1 MNIRPS
7 PTFSSHEPAP
17 PPDPTMEEAS
27 DQVSSPGRPSTRPW
41 PGALRWIQQ
50 STFAPEWLPEPLRHP
65 LIGYL
70 AALLIEASAM
80 SLILVLHSL
89 SPSFS
94 FQWILVVLGVVVVAL
109 NWGEGPGLFATLA
122 GALLFYLVVLPLN
135 YSWAVDDLPD
145 AIGLILYLVVGISV
159 SLLAGGSERARQK
172 AEATTRRLA
181 QVEAHSRFDAQR
193 LRTVLDVLPSAVMIA
208 DHDGQLLAMNP
219 ATTSLWGG
227 DLVPGTD
234 MTRYSSH
241 NQFQAWWAR
250 TGQPLSPEEWPLV
263 RTLHSGEAVLNEE
276 LEIETVDGQRRIIL
290 NSSAPIRDET
300 GAVISAV
307 ISAQDVS
314 ELRRLEREAAERAQ
328 ELEAIFDTITDGI
341 TVLDA
346 TGSVVRTNQAFR
358 RLSGADRHPE
368 YLALS
373 ADQRLPALAMRDSQ
387 GEPLAVDD
395 WPATRLLRGETL
407 TGVDVMVAT
416 LDGRDIVINVGGA
429 PIRGQLGRVSGCVGV
444 FRDVT
449 ARYQL
454 EQHTRET
461 LGALVAMAEAMVQ
474 VRPTI
479 PGVDK
484 EDGAATNTVVA
495 DAVLPLVARRLGQ
508 LTHSVLRCR
517 HVSIVAV
524 DPPTGQLDPVTQVGL
539 PPDQAQAWWT
549 SWSSPQR
556 LEDRY
561 SEPVAAALHAG
572 EPALLDTHHLP
583 ECFWYT
589 LFGAETG
596 RIVPMQLG
604 SELVGVL
611 LIDYR
616 DPDHDY
622 SSQEEILLTGA
633 LAQLG
638 ALVLE
643 RDRLLRGWAEARA
656 NELALYETKAQMDT
670 FLGIAS
676 HELKTPLTS
685 LKLSLQISE
694 RRLNKLAR
702 SKTGLPAA
710 SEKDMMLQSA
720 VDQLSRTAHQME
732 RLERLV
738 NDLVD
743 VSRIQAGRLELRL
756 HHADLAAIIQEAI
769 LDQQQAAPDRTIHL
783 RILADVPLPV
793 YADAGRIEQVV
804 TNYLTNALKYSPA
817 DRPVE
822 VGVTVEAGQQARV
835 WVRDHG
841 PGLPQE
847 EQDLIW
853 ERFHRVKGVEVQSG
867 AGVGLGLGLHI
878 SRMIVERH
886 QGQVGVESAP
896 GEGSTFWFTLP
907 LNNRATAS

>member
-1 MNIRPS
+1 MNAPPS
-7 PTFSSHEPAP
+7 PTFSSQEPAP
-17 PPDPTMEEAS
+17 PPTMDEAGN
-27 DQVSSPGRPSTRPW
+27 QVSTPGRPYKRPW
-41 PGALRWIQQ
+41 PGVLRWIQEN
-50 STFAPEWLPEPLRHP
+50 SFAPEWLPEPLRHP

-70 AALLIEASAM
+70 AALVIEGSAM

-94 FQWILVVLGVVVVAL
+94 FQWILVVLGVVIVAL
-109 NWGEGPGLFATLA
+109 SWGEGPGLLATLA
-122 GALLFYLVVLPLN
+122 GALLFYLVVLPLD

-145 AIGLILYLVVGISV
+145 AIGLILYLVVGISIG
-159 SLLAGGSERARQK
+159 LLAGGSERARQQTQ
-172 AEATTRRLA
+172 AAARRLA
-181 QVEAHSRFDAQR
+181 QAEAHSRFDAQR

-208 DHDGQLLAMNP
+208 NQDGQLLAMNP
-219 ATTSLWGG
+219 ATSALWGG
-227 DLVPGTD
+227 DLASGTD
-234 MTRYSSH
+234 MTRYSAH
-241 NQFQAWWAR
+241 NQFQAWSAR
-250 TGQPLSPEEWPLV
+250 TGQPLAPEEWPLV

-276 LEIETVDGQRRIIL
+276 MEIQTMDGQRRIIL
-290 NSSAPIRDET
+290 NSAAPIRDEA

-307 ISAQDVS
+307 ISAQDTT

-358 RLSGADRHPE
+358 RLSGADRYPE
-368 YLALS
+368 YLVLS
-373 ADQRLPALAMRDSQ
+373 ADQRLAALAMRDNQ
-387 GEPLAVDD
+387 GKPLAVDD
-395 WPATRLLRGETL
+395 WPANRLLRGETL
-407 TGVDVMVAT
+407 TGVDVMMAT
-416 LDGRDIVINVGGA
+416 LDGREIVLNVGGA
-429 PIRGQLGRVSGCVGV
+429 PIRDQLGRVSGCVGV

-454 EQHTRET
+454 EQRTRET

-479 PGVDK
+479 PVVDK
-484 EDGAATNTVVA
+484 EDGAATSTVVA
-495 DAVLPLVARRLGQ
+495 DAVLPLVARRLAE
-508 LTHSVLRCR
+508 LTKSVLGCR
-517 HVSIVAV
+517 RVSIVAV
-524 DPPTGQLDPVTQVGL
+524 DAPTGRLDPVTQVGL
-539 PPDQAQAWWT
+539 PPDQAPAWWT
-549 SWSSPQR
+549 SWSSPQS

-561 SEPVAAALHAG
+561 SAPVAAALYAG

-583 ECFWYT
+583 ERFWYT
-589 LFGAETG
+589 LYGAQTG
-596 RIVPMQLG
+596 RIVPMRLG
-604 SELVGVL
+604 NELVGIL

-616 DPDHDY
+616 GPDHDY

-656 NELALYETKAQMDT
+656 NELALGETKAQMDT

-702 SKTGLPAA
+702 SKTGEPA
-710 SEKDMMLQSA
+710 SGDKDTMLQSA
-720 VDQLSRTAHQME
+720 VEQLGRTAHQVE

-743 VSRIQAGRLELRL
+743 VSRIQAGKLELRL
-756 HHADLAAIIQEAI
+756 DHADLAAIVHEAI
-769 LDQQQAAPDRTIHL
+769 LEQQQAAPDRTIHL
-783 RILADVPLPV
+783 QIPADMPLPV
-793 YADAGRIEQVV
+793 YADAGRIEQAVI
-804 TNYLTNALKYSPA
+804 NYLTNALKYSPA
-817 DRPVE
+817 ARPVE
-822 VGVTVEAGQQARV
+822 VGVTVEADQQARV

-841 PGLPQE
+841 PGLPRE

-896 GEGSTFWFTLP
+896 GHGCTFWFTLP
-907 LNNRATAS
+907 LNNPPTGS